1 MPAPTD
7 TPIDRLDRDRLDSH
21 EASPVGRRGAPAP
34 WLVAS
39 GISVHFG
46 RRMALRDVSVALAGG
61 ETVSLVGPNGAGKST
76 LLKVL
81 AGMLTPSHGRVER
94 RSGPDGRRP
103 AVSYVPQRSGVDWS
117 FPVDVLDVVL
127 MGAPTGGPLARLRPF
142 GRDLRR
148 SALDALDQVGM
159 ASYGR
164 TQIGELSGGQ
174 QQRVFLARA
183 LMQRGDI
190 LLLDEPFTG
199 VDVPTQEL
207 LLAILR
213 DQCRRGRTVVY
224 ATHDLEQSR
233 RAADRIL
240 LVNGGIVADGTPDEV
255 LTPAALRA
263 TFGGQVIV
271 LTEPAHG
278 AVAKTAG

>member
-1 MPAPTD
+1 MPLLARFDDIESGP
-7 TPIDRLDRDRLDSH
+7 
-21 EASPVGRRGAPAP
+21 SPVAPDK
-34 WLVAS
+34 LAS
-39 GISVHFG
+39 SPRLIADGVSVHFG
-46 RRMALRDVSVALAGG
+46 RRLALRDVSVGFHGG

-81 AGMLTPSHGRVER
+81 AGMLSPSHGRVER
-94 RSGPDGRRP
+94 RLTPDGRVP
-103 AVSYVPQRSGVDWS
+103 TVSYVPQRTGVDWS

-127 MGAPTGGPLARLRPF
+127 MGAPVGGPLARLLPYRH
-142 GRDLRR
+142 DLRR
-148 SALDALDQVGM
+148 TALDALEQVGM
-159 ASYGR
+159 DGYAR

-207 LLAILR
+207 LLTLLR
-213 DQCRRGRTVVY
+213 EQCEQGRTVIY

-233 RAADRIL
+233 RAAGRVL
-240 LVNGGIVADGTPDEV
+240 LVNGGIIADGPPREV

-271 LTEPAHG
+271 LAAPISSGPGET
-278 AVAKTAG
+278 VV